1 MFAAMIGAA
10 AGVIGAVAG
19 ILAVFWG
26 LGIGEYLG
34 GKKRK
39 AGAFTDKQTLKE
51 RLLALNSPEL
61 PYEIKPSGETDLFV
75 EWKIVDAKWFAIF
88 ARERLSKIYRA
99 FIILDE
105 LRRSARYCEE
115 LVTVRWFAGAD
126 GRPTPMLSYQRQFF
140 RGRIL
145 FQKSWGVQYGL
156 KENMKLGKIY
166 EYKFDVGY
174 VRDPIKKAIE
184 DNGWEFVPVVRK
196 SHATYK
202 SIRTQS

>member
-1 MFAAMIGAA
+1 MLGAVIGAA
-10 AGVIGAVAG
+10 AGVLGAAAG
-19 ILAVFWG
+19 IWAIFWG

-34 GKKRK
+34 GGKRK
-39 AGAFTDKQTLKE
+39 TSAFASKETLKQ

-61 PYEIKPSGETDLFV
+61 PYDIRPSSETDLLV

-99 FIILDE
+99 FIVLDE

-156 KENMKLGKIY
+156 KDDMKPGKIY

-174 VRDPIKKAIE
+174 VRDPIKQAIE

-196 SHATYK
+196 SHATYE
-202 SIRTQS
+202 SLRGV